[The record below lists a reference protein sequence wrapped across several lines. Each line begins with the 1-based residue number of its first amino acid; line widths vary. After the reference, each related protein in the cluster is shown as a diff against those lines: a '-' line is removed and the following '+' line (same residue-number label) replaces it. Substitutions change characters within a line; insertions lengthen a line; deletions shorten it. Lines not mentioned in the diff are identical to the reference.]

1 MALLPLSSE
10 PFALPTDRDMLP
22 SERRLFVNTH
32 RTCVLGY
39 ARQNDGPAQSIV
51 YYIPTDDGQL
61 LIATMG
67 ARAKAKAVERLGKV
81 SLLVLD
87 EQWPPGYLTV
97 YCDAVVDRDF
107 ELTVDVAMAVAG
119 CPARHLA
126 RTADRSSRRW

>member
-61 LIATMG
+61 LIAPWYKPIAASSA
-67 ARAKAKAVERLGKV
+67 ARLSPVAT
-81 SLLVLD
+81 LLSTFVF
-87 EQWPPGYLTV
+87 
-97 YCDAVVDRDF
+97 AF
-107 ELTVDVAMAVAG
+107 F
-119 CPARHLA
+119 
-126 RTADRSSRRW
+126 